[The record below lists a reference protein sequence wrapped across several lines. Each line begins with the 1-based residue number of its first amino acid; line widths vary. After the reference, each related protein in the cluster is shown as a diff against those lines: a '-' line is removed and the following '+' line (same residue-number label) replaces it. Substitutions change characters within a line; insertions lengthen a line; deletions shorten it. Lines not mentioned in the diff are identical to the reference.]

1 MLFTY
6 FLNDFEMVS
15 VASIIIII
23 IIIII
28 ILLEASIRLYLY
40 YPGGQIW

>member
-6 FLNDFEMVS
+6 FLNDFE
-15 VASIIIII
+15 IIIII

-28 ILLEASIRLYLY
+28 KVPNWHRIYTITKT
-40 YPGGQIW
+40 